1 MTTCIDHV
9 SAIDASAPAVPEL
22 IVPASCKIGLLTTA
36 LEIATGVPV
45 FTVVPVGFVTV
56 IVVVVDAVIVNVP
69 LLPVA
74 PPVHPEVVTLAP
86 THAFEPAPVSVAA
99 RVYVHT
105 LPTLVGT
112 VLVLRATV
120 VVAPV
125 TVGVVLFHDHAA
137 ARAVA

>member
-1 MTTCIDHV
+1 
-9 SAIDASAPAVPEL
+9 
-22 IVPASCKIGLLTTA
+22 
-36 LEIATGVPV
+36 
-45 FTVVPVGFVTV
+45 
-56 IVVVVDAVIVNVP
+56 VVVEAVIVKVP

-137 ARAVA
+137 ARAVV

>member
-1 MTTCIDHV
+1 M
-9 SAIDASAPAVPEL
+9 
-22 IVPASCKIGLLTTA
+22 PASCRTGLDETA
-36 LEIATGVPV
+36 LEIMTGVPV
-45 FTVVPVGFVTV
+45 FVAVPLALVHET
-56 IVVVVDAVIVNVP
+56 VVVVEAVIVKVP

-74 PPVHPEVVTLAP
+74 PLVHPEVVTLAP

-105 LPTLVGT
+105 LPTLVGA

-125 TVGVVLFHDHAA
+125 TVGVVLVHDHAA

>member
-1 MTTCIDHV
+1 M
-9 SAIDASAPAVPEL
+9 PAVPVFT
-22 IVPASCKIGLLTTA
+22 VPASCRTGLDETA
-36 LEIATGVPV
+36 LEIMTGVPV
-45 FTVVPVGFVTV
+45 FVAVPLALVHET
-56 IVVVVDAVIVNVP
+56 VVVVEAVIVKVP

-105 LPTLVGT
+105 LPLPPLVGT

-120 VVAPV
+120 VDAPV
-125 TVGVVLFHDHAA
+125 TVGVLFCQAHAA
-137 ARAVA
+137 ARPVA

>member
-1 MTTCIDHV
+1 MDQV
-9 SAIDASAPAVPEL
+9 SAAEFKVPAVPVFT
-22 IVPASCKIGLLTTA
+22 VPASCRTGLDETA
-36 LEIATGVPV
+36 LEIMTGVPV
-45 FTVVPVGFVTV
+45 FVAVPLALVHET
-56 IVVVVDAVIVNVP
+56 VVVVEAVIVKVP

-74 PPVHPEVVTLAP
+74 PLVHPEVVTLAP
-86 THAFEPAPVSVAA
+86 THAFEPAPDSEAA

-105 LPTLVGT
+105 LPTVVGA

-120 VVAPV
+120 VDAPV

>member
-1 MTTCIDHV
+1 MP
-9 SAIDASAPAVPEL
+9 AI
-22 IVPASCKIGLLTTA
+22 CKTGLLDTA
-36 LEIATGVPV
+36 LEIMTGVPV
-45 FTVVPVGFVTV
+45 FVVVPLALVHET
-56 IVVVVDAVIVNVP
+56 VVVVEAVIVKVP
-69 LLPVA
+69 LLTAA

-86 THAFEPAPVSVAA
+86 THAFEPAPDSEAA

-105 LPTLVGT
+105 LPDPPLVGA

-120 VVAPV
+120 VAAPV